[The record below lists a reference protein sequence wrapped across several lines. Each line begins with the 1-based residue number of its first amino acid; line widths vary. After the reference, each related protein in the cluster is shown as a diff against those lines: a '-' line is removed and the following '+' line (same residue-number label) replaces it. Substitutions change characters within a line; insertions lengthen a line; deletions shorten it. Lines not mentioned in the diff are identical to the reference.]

1 MTCMDS
7 LSALFTRHAFGKNR
21 AYSTKGVIELLNP
34 MVAVHAK
41 DNDVMKMLEN
51 DPEGLKK
58 ELSRFTVVVLADYP
72 KQVALQVNDLLRQI
86 TESTVIFYY
95 TGTFGKFGFGFV
107 DAGKEHKYLIKETAI
122 SDCNLEDDSDGPA
135 SKRAKA
141 DGSLSEKEGT
151 KGREGMKGKEAMK
164 EKSVSF
170 VPLSTALGVRA
181 GKAGVG
187 LTKRTNPMFI
197 VLHVLFKFYE
207 EKNRYPESRVDDTP
221 EILRIEKEVLNELG
235 LPEEHFITKLRE
247 SEYERFVYGEYSPI
261 TTIVGGVLGQDLIRC
276 ITHQTSPIRNFFL
289 FSGRMLRGYT
299 ESFGR

>member
-1 MTCMDS
+1 MTFMDS

-21 AYSTKGVIELLNP
+21 AYNAKGVVELLNP
-34 MVAVHAK
+34 MVGVYAK
-41 DNDVMKMLEN
+41 DNDVIKMLKN

-86 TESTVIFYY
+86 TESTVVFYY

-122 SDCNLEDDSDGPA
+122 SDCNLEDDGDGPA
-135 SKRAKA
+135 SKKAKV
-141 DGSLSEKEGT
+141 DGSLSE
-151 KGREGMKGKEAMK
+151 KEAMK

-170 VPLSTALGVRA
+170 VPLSTALGVKA

-207 EKNRYPESRVDDTP
+207 EKNRYPKSRIDDTP

-235 LPEEHFITKLRE
+235 LPEEHFIPKLRE

>member
-1 MTCMDS
+1 MDS

-21 AYSTKGVIELLNP
+21 ANNAKGMVELLNP
-34 MVAVHAK
+34 MVGVHAK
-41 DNDVMKMLEN
+41 DNDVVKMLEN

-107 DAGKEHKYLIKETAI
+107 DAGKEHKYLVKETAI
-122 SDCNLEDDSDGPA
+122 SDCNLEDDGDGPVSKKAKVDGA
-135 SKRAKA
+135 S
-141 DGSLSEKEGT
+141 SEKEG
-151 KGREGMKGKEAMK
+151 MKEVMR

-170 VPLSTALGVRA
+170 VPLSTALGVKA

-197 VLHVLFKFYE
+197 ILHVLFRFHE
-207 EKNRYPESRVDDTP
+207 EKSRYPESRVEDTP
-221 EILRIEKEVLNELG
+221 EIHRIEKEVLSHLG
-235 LPEEHFITKLRE
+235 LSEEHFITRLRE
-247 SEYERFVYGEYSPI
+247 SGYEQSVYGEYSPI
-261 TTIVGGVLGQDLIRC
+261 TTIVGGVLGQDLIRS
-276 ITHQTSPIRNFFL
+276 ITHQSSPIRNFFL